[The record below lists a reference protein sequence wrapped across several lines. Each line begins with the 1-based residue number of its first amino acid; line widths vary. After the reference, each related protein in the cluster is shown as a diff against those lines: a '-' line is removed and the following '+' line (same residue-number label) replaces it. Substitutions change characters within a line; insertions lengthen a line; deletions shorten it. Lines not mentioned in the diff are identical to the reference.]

1 MVAGALFS
9 YLGWLI
15 AHSNSLYLRYYVA
28 ELVIGAIL
36 MCIGAA
42 LFVSGL
48 SMFAIDISKLESGA
62 VLGRM
67 AVVEGGRIVLPL
79 PITA

>member
-1 MVAGALFS
+1 ML
-9 YLGWLI
+9 
-15 AHSNSLYLRYYVA
+15 
-28 ELVIGAIL
+28 GAIL